1 MDGAYKVGVV
11 IPTHPLPPA
20 ATRKICGALTPCGNV
35 SAMTNTEPAPEAKS
49 ISGNVCGKC
58 GLYKNARYQ
67 GYTAEEV
74 APYLC
79 TC

>member
-1 MDGAYKVGVV
+1 
-11 IPTHPLPPA
+11 
-20 ATRKICGALTPCGNV
+20 
-35 SAMTNTEPAPEAKS
+35 MTNTEPAPETKS

-58 GLYKNARYQ
+58 GCYKNARYQ

-79 TC
+79 DC